1 MKTPGE
7 VVGRARSWSED
18 DWWRLEIAAFRE
30 HRGVLMGLAR
40 KMPMDLW
47 RDVQTTLPGTT
58 FAGFLGGVCHLVS
71 LVVAWALAP
80 LLAIRCLVLAV
91 RGFDAPLVAWQLG
104 TVALVA
110 AVSVF
115 YPLFR
120 WRGGATDRWTR
131 VLVIGVLASTVIYLV
146 TGLVAWERGG
156 LDGSPL
162 WLWAVA
168 VGAVLSTANL
178 LMATRAGT
186 VGSRL
191 LPVERAAR
199 LSHEEQARIRSEL
212 TGAIALL
219 AHRGTI
225 PGDLAQQARQLP
237 LGTLGETLG
246 SARPEP
252 DDTLPAGPFFTG

>member
-47 RDVQTTLPGTT
+47 RDVQKTQPGTT
-58 FAGFLGGVCHLVS
+58 FADFLGGVCHLVS

-91 RGFDAPLVAWQLG
+91 RGFDAPLVTWQLG
-104 TVALVA
+104 AVALVA

-131 VLVIGVLASTVIYLV
+131 VLVIGVLVSTVIYLV

-162 WLWAVA
+162 WLWARGGGRPEHGKPLDGHTRWHSRESSPPGGTCSAPVA
-168 VGAVLSTANL
+168 RG
-178 LMATRAGT
+178 AGT
-186 VGSRL
+186 HPQRVDGRHRAPGRSRHNS
-191 LPVERAAR
+191 R
-199 LSHEEQARIRSEL
+199 
-212 TGAIALL
+212 
-219 AHRGTI
+219 
-225 PGDLAQQARQLP
+225 
-237 LGTLGETLG
+237 
-246 SARPEP
+246 
-252 DDTLPAGPFFTG
+252 